1 MTSLSKK
8 GSRVKGNRFELDVAK
23 DLKTLGFDAERALLS
38 GIRGEGDVL
47 GLPWHVECKRCET
60 LKISSWFSKEQKKS
74 LDKNKPFVLVY
85 KKSREKAKVVMD
97 LEDFIKI
104 LREAQGKVL

>member
-60 LKISSWFSKEQKKS
+60 LQISKWFRDEQKKS
-74 LDKNKPFVLVY
+74 LDRPFVLVY
-85 KKSREKAKVVMD
+85 RKSREKAKVVMD